1 MPAGPDDAAPT
12 HLTLLPWPDPVID
25 DMGHDPRSD
34 YVERFWLGVIGPS
47 CTWFLRRL
55 SLGFDAEP
63 DGFELDVAECARA
76 LGLGAGLGRN
86 APLGRTI
93 TRCCQFGLTRRF
105 GRDRL
110 AVRRRLPPLAR
121 HHLARLPEALQDEH
135 ARWTGLSGGPA
146 ARPAARPAATGC
158 DDRGGTRAGAGR
170 AGPSDVG
177 GRGRTAGAGAPA
189 WRTGCGRGAAL
200 TDRLGRPARAGP
212 GRGRVGGRSAAGRC
226 GARRLS
232 PAAAP
237 DLPSG
242 LRSAGRAPLRR
253 CRVRGRSTRDRL
265 RRWRGAARRAG
276 AGAGRSAPPPARRW
290 RWRA

>member
-76 LGLGAGLGRN
+76 LGLGTGLGRN

-135 ARWTGLSGGPA
+135 ARWTGLSRRSRGA
-146 ARPAARPAATGC
+146 ARGTPGRDGC
-158 DDRGGTRAGAGR
+158 DGRRAAAPVPGRGR

-226 GARRLS
+226 RARRLTRACPS
-232 PAAAP
+232 QRRMGAVPCAPGRPRCAAP
-237 DLPSG
+237 G
-242 LRSAGRAPLRR
+242 TQEVAAGRSTSRR
-253 CRVRGRSTRDRL
+253 CRRRPVRTTARS
-265 RRWRGAARRAG
+265 
-276 AGAGRSAPPPARRW
+276 
-290 RWRA
+290 